1 MNVEVVRRWFMIHTY
16 SGYEKKVE
24 YDLKQKIETL
34 GMSDKVS
41 GVIVPEE
48 TVTTT
53 VRGKQ
58 KKVLRKLFP
67 GYVMVEMEAV
77 REENESGI
85 SFKVDSDAWF
95 AIRNTNGVT
104 GFVGVGADPIPMEE
118 NEVRNIFKIIG
129 LKIPKEDFDLGFDVN
144 DVVTISGGAFNGRTG
159 KVTEINK
166 ESMKVKISVDIF
178 GRSTPVEVDITAVQK
193 V

>member
-1 MNVEVVRRWFMIHTY
+1 MNVEVVRKWFMIHTY